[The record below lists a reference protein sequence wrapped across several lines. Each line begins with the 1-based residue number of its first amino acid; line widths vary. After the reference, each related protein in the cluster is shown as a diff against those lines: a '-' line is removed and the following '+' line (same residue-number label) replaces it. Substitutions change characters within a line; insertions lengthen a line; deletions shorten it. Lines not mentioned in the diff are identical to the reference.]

1 MVKAHRRGLIVGA
14 ASVCAAVGL
23 VGIMH
28 LPIARPVLQ
37 LFAGLCP
44 VNSVSADLVETLQ
57 TSASANL
64 GGTEPIPSRDTFALR
79 MLFGGRE
86 AVDAWRT
93 TSRTNCEEF
102 TRGFAYVDCDQ
113 IPTDMGERHLIVS
126 FDRAG
131 QSRSVDVIS
140 ASESPAGAAA
150 RAEMIVAALAHHLGS
165 PHERS
170 GHFAADYLDAPF
182 RSASVVYR
190 YSNAVVTLRATNVP
204 GSGVLVE
211 ETYVS
216 PGVASSLAMNV
227 STSPLDSQ

>member
-1 MVKAHRRGLIVGA
+1 MFGT
-14 ASVCAAVGL
+14 ASVLAGVGL
-23 VGIMH
+23 VGVMH

-44 VNSVSADLVETLQ
+44 VNSVSAELVETLQ

-64 GGTEPIPSRDTFALR
+64 RGTEPIPSRDTFALR

-93 TSRTNCEEF
+93 TSRTNCAEF

-113 IPTDMGERHLIVS
+113 MPTDMGQRHLIVS

-140 ASESPAGAAA
+140 PPEPPAGAVAQ
-150 RAEMIVAALAHHLGS
+150 AELIAAALAQHLGG

-170 GHFAADYLDAPF
+170 GHFAADYLAEPF
-182 RSASVVYR
+182 RSASAVYR
-190 YSNAVVTLRATNVP
+190 YSNAVITLRATNIP
-204 GSGVLVE
+204 DSGVLVE

-216 PGVASSLAMNV
+216 PGVTSSLAMNV
-227 STSPLDSQ
+227 STPPLEGR